1 MCVENYENIK
11 DLKAVIVS
19 VFHEVSDRMV
29 TQPWR
34 TSVDDWKW
42 SFGIRGHILKNKVEI
57 CLCVV
62 YIKILMLS
70 EHFEP
75 KLMEIGRIEL
85 QLFKF

>member
-1 MCVENYENIK
+1 MYVKNCENIS
-11 DLKAVIVS
+11 DLKAVIIS
-19 VFHEVSDRMV
+19 AFQEMSDGML

-42 SFGIRGHILKNKVEI
+42 SFGIRDIILKNKVAM

-70 EHFEP
+70 DHFEP
-75 KLMEIGRIEL
+75 KLVKIGQIKLR
-85 QLFKF
+85 LFKL